1 VRKPGKARFCANDQG
16 TLSSILATLD
26 FNRCAL
32 GIPCIYYGTE
42 QSFDGRGYDDN
53 QDFKDRWI
61 REAMFGGTFVAFRTK
76 DVHFFDQIS
85 QVYQGVAKI
94 AAIRQQ
100 EPTLRRG
107 RQYLLEISAE
117 TDGNNYGLPTK
128 YDEQMR
134 SLIPWSRILSDTE
147 ILCSINTDVENPT
160 TAWVTVDRD
169 LHLIGDEMGCLYSSD
184 GVTGGKVQV
193 EGKNGRLVVK
203 LTLPKGGFVIY
214 K

>member
-1 VRKPGKARFCANDQG
+1 
-16 TLSSILATLD
+16 
-26 FNRCAL
+26 
-32 GIPCIYYGTE
+32 
-42 QSFDGRGYDDN
+42 
-53 QDFKDRWI
+53 
-61 REAMFGGTFVAFRTK
+61 MFGGTFVAFRTK

-147 ILCSINTDVENPT
+147 ILCSINTDVEDPT

-184 GVTGGKVQV
+184 GVPGGKVQV
-193 EGKNGRLVVK
+193 EGKNGRSVVK